1 MELYCNVYCMLVMV
15 CVMENQVFVVVVNCV
30 GGGSYDVVFVGGS
43 FVVDLFGNLIFEVG
57 NIELWYVIEFDF
69 DQFVV
74 LWVVYDYCWDQC
86 LQIVGECIVYVDGCC
101 ELLIL

>member
-1 MELYCNVYCMLVMV
+1 M
-15 CVMENQVFVVVVNCV
+15 FVVVVNCV

-69 DQFVV
+69 D
-74 LWVVYDYCWDQC
+74 
-86 LQIVGECIVYVDGCC
+86 
-101 ELLIL
+101 